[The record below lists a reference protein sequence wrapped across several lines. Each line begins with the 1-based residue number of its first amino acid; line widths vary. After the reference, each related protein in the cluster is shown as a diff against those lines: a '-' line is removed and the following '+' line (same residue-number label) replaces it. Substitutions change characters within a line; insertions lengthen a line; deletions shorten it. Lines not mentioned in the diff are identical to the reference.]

1 VNVGKGGIV
10 TDVLSAAAIAAAVY
24 TGGTSLGYFGAADAA
39 GTVGAAEGAGA
50 IDTGLSAAGDEALA
64 TGGDVAATGG
74 VEIGSAVTAGSAAT
88 GTGILGSAASALG
101 ASSGTV
107 TAANT
112 IGNAVSGIGAAASG
126 AAAIKN
132 LVDPVQAP
140 QPVTPPPAPTINQAE
155 AVTQEEEQGNQSKGA
170 LANLLAP
177 SGGFNFFPSNAS
189 LKNLLGA

>member
-1 VNVGKGGIV
+1 MNAGKGGV
-10 TDVLSAAAIAAAVY
+10 FTDVLSAAAIAAAVY
-24 TGGTSLGYFGAADAA
+24 TGGTSLGYFGAEAGADAA
-39 GTVGAAEGAGA
+39 ATGYAADTAGTAFDIADGGAAAGAAGASSVAGGAGA
-50 IDTGLSAAGDEALA
+50 LGT
-64 TGGDVAATGG
+64 
-74 VEIGSAVTAGSAAT
+74 AVT

-126 AAAIKN
+126 ASAIKN

-140 QPVTPPPAPTINQAE
+140 QPVTPPPAPTINQAQ
-155 AVTQEEEQGNQSKGA
+155 AVTQEEEQGSQSKGA